1 MAKRTFA
8 TLVISLLATVP
19 VGHVNA
25 QVTPIAVDG
34 CAKLA
39 RIVYSEVSSAAVYG
53 PGRSGPWLI
62 EQGSGDISICRHA
75 AKTVSRAFTSAM
87 MSAGLDVNWRRD
99 WDYGVPDLGDYCLS
113 GFLSQCYPER
123 VPLSGTASTI
133 NGALVH
139 NSWAVVSQTVLRE
152 MYNPISSDEV
162 RFRDSD
168 LRLRL
173 GLSLRS
179 MEVRDSN

>member
-8 TLVISLLATVP
+8 TLTVLLLAALP
-19 VGHVNA
+19 VEQVKA
-25 QVTPIAVDG
+25 QVIPIAVDG

-39 RIVYSEVSSAAVYG
+39 RIVHSEVSSAAVYG

-62 EQGSGDISICRHA
+62 EQVPGDISICKHA
-75 AKTVSRAFTSAM
+75 AKTVSQAFTSAM
-87 MSAGLDVNWRRD
+87 MSSGIDVNWRRD
-99 WDYGVPDLGDYCLS
+99 WDDGAPNLGDHCLS

-123 VPLSGTASTI
+123 VPLSSIASSADAT
-133 NGALVH
+133 LVH
-139 NSWAVVSQTVLRE
+139 KRWAVVSQTVMRE

-162 RFRDSD
+162 RFRESD

-173 GLSLRS
+173 GLSMRS
-179 MEVRDSN
+179 VDVHDSN

>member
-8 TLVISLLATVP
+8 ALTVLLLAALP
-19 VGHVNA
+19 VERVNA
-25 QVTPIAVDG
+25 QVIPIAVDG

-39 RIVYSEVSSAAVYG
+39 RIVYSEVASAAVYG

-62 EQGSGDISICRHA
+62 EQAPGDISICEHA
-75 AKTVSRAFTSAM
+75 AKTVSQAFTSAM

-99 WDYGVPDLGDYCLS
+99 WDYGIPNLGDYCLS

-123 VPLSGTASTI
+123 APLSSIASSADTT
-133 NGALVH
+133 LVL
-139 NSWAVVSQTVLRE
+139 NRWAVVSQTVMKE

-162 RFRDSD
+162 RFREND

-179 MEVRDSN
+179 AGVRYSD

>member
-8 TLVISLLATVP
+8 TLTVLLLTGLP
-19 VGHVNA
+19 VEQVNA
-25 QVTPIAVDG
+25 QVIPIAVDG

-62 EQGSGDISICRHA
+62 EQAPGDISICKHA
-75 AKTVSRAFTSAM
+75 AKTVSQAFTSAM
-87 MSAGLDVNWRRD
+87 MSSGLDVNWRRD
-99 WDYGVPDLGDYCLS
+99 WDYGVPNLGDYCLS

-123 VPLSGTASTI
+123 APLSSIASSADAT
-133 NGALVH
+133 LV
-139 NSWAVVSQTVLRE
+139 NKSWAVVSQTVMRE

-162 RFRDSD
+162 RFRESD

-179 MEVRDSN
+179 MEVRDGN

>member
-8 TLVISLLATVP
+8 TRAVLLLAALP
-19 VGHVNA
+19 AGQVNA
-25 QVTPIAVDG
+25 QVIPVAVDG
-34 CAKLA
+34 CALLA

-62 EQGSGDISICRHA
+62 EQVPGDISICKHA
-75 AKTVSRAFTSAM
+75 AKTVSQAFTSAM
-87 MSAGLDVNWRRD
+87 MTTGLDVNWRRG
-99 WDYGVPDLGDYCLS
+99 WDDGVPDPGDYCLS

-123 VPLSGTASTI
+123 EPLSSIASGTDAT
-133 NGALVH
+133 LVH
-139 NSWAVVSQTVLRE
+139 KRWAVVAQTVMRK

-162 RFRDSD
+162 RFSESD

-179 MEVRDSN
+179 MRVVAE

>member
-8 TLVISLLATVP
+8 ALIVSLLVVLP
-19 VGHVNA
+19 VGWAHA
-25 QVTPIAVDG
+25 QQTPISVDG

-39 RIVYSEVSSAAVYG
+39 RVVYSEVSAAAIYG
-53 PGRSGPWLI
+53 AARSGPWLI
-62 EQGSGDISICRHA
+62 EQSPGDISICKHA
-75 AKTVSRAFTSAM
+75 AKTVSQAFTSAM
-87 MSAGLDVNWRRD
+87 LSAGLEVNWRRD
-99 WDYGVPDLGDYCLS
+99 WDYGIPDRGDFCLS

-123 VPLSGTASTI
+123 YPLSSVASSTDTTR
-133 NGALVH
+133 VH
-139 NSWAVVSQTVLRE
+139 KSWVIVSQTVLRE

-179 MEVRDSN
+179 MDVRDSH